1 MSDFLWDARSRAEIS
16 IIFASTAN
24 TTNYLGSTNNLQ
36 IGLIALL
43 FSYYKKF
50 VICCKKSHTFLEIK
64 VKRNFRITRYVY
76 YYVLYIRQSARLG

>member
-16 IIFASTAN
+16 ILFASIAK
-24 TTNYLGSTNNLQ
+24 TTNYLGSTNSLQ

-50 VICCKKSHTFLEIK
+50 SMCCKKSYTFLEIK
-64 VKRNFRITRYVY
+64 V
-76 YYVLYIRQSARLG
+76 